1 MWKWLDGNSCWV
13 SICQFINMN
22 LRAFVIFYFYINMFI
37 ILFNNNNTGVKTVS
51 MLVFSVNFVI
61 CFCGF

>member
-37 ILFNNNNTGVKTVS
+37 IF
-51 MLVFSVNFVI
+51 I
-61 CFCGF
+61 